1 MTAALMFQGTGSD
14 VGKSVLVA
22 GICRALTNKGYAV
35 RPFKPQ
41 NMSNN
46 AAVTP
51 DGGEIGR
58 AQALQA
64 LACRTESSVHMNPV
78 LLKPQ
83 GGVSQVIVQGQV
95 IGEGGMSYFRSE
107 KGTLLNKVLESYD
120 ILKKES
126 DFIIVEGAGSPAE
139 VNLRKGDIANMGFA
153 TRVDI
158 PTLLIG
164 DINRGGVIA
173 SLVGT
178 HNLLPSNEQKLIKG
192 YIINKF
198 RGDISL
204 FDNAHDIIKGH
215 TGWSSFG
222 VLPFLECVGK
232 LPAEDGVALDHGQE
246 RGSKERIRIA
256 VPRLAHI
263 ANFDDFDPLQA
274 EEDVYIDFIQ
284 PGSPLPLDVDLIIIP
299 GSKATISD
307 LLFLREQGWDI
318 DLKAYAR
325 RGGQIVGICGGYQML
340 GQSISDPEGIE
351 GYEGHYE
358 GLGLLQI
365 TTTLSPEK
373 TVKLSSVTD
382 HLFRTQT
389 SGYEIHLGV
398 TEPVTEH
405 LTPWQTVDNRV
416 LGYASKTDPI
426 RGTYLHGMFSEDEF
440 RAKFLKEFRGNE
452 TSSVNYRQSL
462 DNSLNELA
470 EEIETYL
477 DMDAMIELAKGTAL

>member
-14 VGKSVLVA
+14 VGKSILVA
-22 GICRALTNKGYAV
+22 GICRALTNKGYTV

-64 LACRTESSVHMNPV
+64 LACRTETSVHMNPV

-95 IGEGGMSYFRSE
+95 LGEGGMSYFRSE
-107 KGTLLNKVLESYD
+107 KKKLLGKVLESYD
-120 ILKKES
+120 ILKKEA
-126 DFIIVEGAGSPAE
+126 DFVIVEGAGSPAE

-153 TRVDI
+153 TEVDI

-178 HNLLPSNEQKLIKG
+178 YNLLPLEEQNLIKG

-204 FDNAHDIIKGH
+204 FDNAHAIIKDH
-215 TGWSSFG
+215 TRWANFG
-222 VLPFLECVGK
+222 VLPFLECVGR
-232 LPAEDGVALDHGQE
+232 LPAEDGVALDQTRAE
-246 RGSKERIRIA
+246 GSKEQVRIA
-256 VPRLAHI
+256 IPRLAHI

-274 EEDVYIDFIQ
+274 EPDVHVDFIQ
-284 PGSPLPLDVDLIIIP
+284 PGTPLPLDVDLIILP

-307 LLFLREQGWDI
+307 LHFFRQQEWDI
-318 DLKAYAR
+318 DLKAFAR
-325 RGGQIVGICGGYQML
+325 KGGQIVGVCGGYQML
-340 GQSISDPEGIE
+340 GQSISDPDGIE
-351 GYEGHYE
+351 GHQGCFE
-358 GLGLLQI
+358 GLGLLPI
-365 TTTLSPEK
+365 TTMLSPEK
-373 TVKLSSVTD
+373 TVKLSAVTD
-382 HLFRTQT
+382 HLYKTQT

-398 TEPVTEH
+398 TEPEADH
-405 LTPWQTVDNRV
+405 LVPWQTVDNRA
-416 LGYASKTDPI
+416 LGYASATDPVK
-426 RGTYLHGMFSEDEF
+426 GTYLHGMFSDDGF
-440 RAKFLKEFRGNE
+440 RASFLKELRKGDA
-452 TSSVNYRQSL
+452 SSVNYTQMIE
-462 DNSLNELA
+462 NSLNELA
-470 EEIETYL
+470 AEFERYL
-477 DMDAMIELAKGTAL
+477 DIDAMIELAKGAPR